1 MWVTK
6 LIIFYLV
13 LELFLWSTCSLF
25 RNKRFM
31 LDKNSSSKTLFKNFK
46 YENAYI
52 GFFPFF
58 ISYTNSIFSKIWQI
72 WSILFGAFHQA
83 KKPVIS
89 EEWYEYLYY
98 NYLKRSQHGRSKYFC
113 IILTGKIES
122 VDLFII
128 PPLMKC
134 RCGLVIF
141 ETLQNGTIDHD
152 L

>member
-1 MWVTK
+1 MHLAYHSSEIRDSC
-6 LIIFYLV
+6 LIKIPLA
-13 LELFLWSTCSLF
+13 
-25 RNKRFM
+25 KRFSKI
-31 LDKNSSSKTLFKNFK
+31 LNTKN
-46 YENAYI
+46 
-52 GFFPFF
+52 FFPFF

-152 L
+152 LENNKQNDKD